1 MSITVSTA
9 AEKFHRHYAHLLGY
23 LQHPLIFL
31 LRLYWGYD
39 FFQTG
44 MGKLNNLERTTEF
57 FASLNIPFPA
67 FQAVLVG
74 NIEMIGGILLIAGFG
89 ARYVT
94 LPLIGIMVT
103 AYATDDREALMNIF
117 SDPGSFVAA
126 TPFQHLLALVITLVF
141 GPGAISVDS
150 VFSYLRKK
158 GRQIN
163 RN

>member
-1 MSITVSTA
+1 MSITITA
-9 AEKFHRHYAHLLGY
+9 AANKFHARYVRLLEY

-31 LRLYWGYD
+31 VRLYWGYD

-44 MGKLNNLERTTEF
+44 MGKLHNLDRTTEF

-94 LPLIGIMVT
+94 LPLIGIMIT
-103 AYATDDREALMNIF
+103 AYLTDDREALMNIF
-117 SDPGSFVAA
+117 TDPGSFVAA
-126 TPFQHLLALVITLVF
+126 TPFQHLLALLITLIF

-150 VFSYLRKK
+150 VFSSWRNK
-158 GRQIN
+158 RDQIN